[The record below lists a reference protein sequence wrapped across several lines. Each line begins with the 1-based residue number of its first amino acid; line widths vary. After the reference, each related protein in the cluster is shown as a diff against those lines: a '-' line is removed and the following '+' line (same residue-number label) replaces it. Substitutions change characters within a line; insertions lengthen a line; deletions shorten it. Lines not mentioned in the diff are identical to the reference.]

1 MLVSGPQ
8 NLWIEVLVMKKL
20 LSLTLSLAMVFTLC
34 ACSPKEAEATPT
46 PAPAVS
52 ETPAATATPAPA
64 PSQEPFR
71 FTRENFPRLD
81 GSTAN
86 VPLGQAI
93 AAVLLGESRESVSDL
108 IQFNKTSR
116 AYYNLVDGNA
126 DLLVVAEGGEDSYAY
141 RDEHGKKWRM
151 EPIANETLVFF
162 VNADNPVD
170 GLTLDQVRDIYSGKI
185 TNWKEVGGADA
196 PIQAYQRPKGGGSQA
211 IMDKEVMGDLPMME
225 PANSDYVVSS
235 MEGIISAVRAWD
247 DHPEALGYT
256 VYYYA
261 DDMGMAD
268 GLRLLSID
276 GVAPNDDTI
285 RSGEYPIHTAYYAVM
300 NAKMPADTPTAILF
314 DWLLS
319 QEGQDLIAHEGYV
332 SVLEP
337 SQK

>member
-1 MLVSGPQ
+1 
-8 NLWIEVLVMKKL
+8 MKKL

-126 DLLVVAEGGEDSYAY
+126 DLLVVAEGGEDS
-141 RDEHGKKWRM
+141 
-151 EPIANETLVFF
+151 
-162 VNADNPVD
+162 
-170 GLTLDQVRDIYSGKI
+170 
-185 TNWKEVGGADA
+185 
-196 PIQAYQRPKGGGSQA
+196 
-211 IMDKEVMGDLPMME
+211 
-225 PANSDYVVSS
+225 
-235 MEGIISAVRAWD
+235 
-247 DHPEALGYT
+247 
-256 VYYYA
+256 
-261 DDMGMAD
+261 
-268 GLRLLSID
+268 RL
-276 GVAPNDDTI
+276 
-285 RSGEYPIHTAYYAVM
+285 
-300 NAKMPADTPTAILF
+300 
-314 DWLLS
+314 
-319 QEGQDLIAHEGYV
+319 
-332 SVLEP
+332 
-337 SQK
+337 

>member
-1 MLVSGPQ
+1 MKQKFWP
-8 NLWIEVLVMKKL
+8 VLA
-20 LSLTLSLAMVFTLC
+20 LSLALILAGC
-34 ACSPKEAEATPT
+34 RSAPEPAPT
-46 PAPAVS
+46 PAP
-52 ETPAATATPAPA
+52 TPEATVPATPAPG
-64 PSQEPFR
+64 QFQ

-81 GSTAN
+81 GSTAT
-86 VPLGQAI
+86 VPLGQAV
-93 AAVLLGESRESVSDL
+93 AAVLLGESREGVSDL
-108 IQFNKTSR
+108 ISFNKTSR
-116 AYYNLVDGNA
+116 AYYNLVDGEA
-126 DLLVVAEGGEDSYAY
+126 DLLIVAEGGEDSYAY
-141 RDEHGKKWRM
+141 RDEQGKSWRM
-151 EPIANETLVFF
+151 EPIAAETLVFF
-162 VNADNPVD
+162 VNEDNPVE
-170 GLTLDQVRDIYSGKI
+170 GLTLDQVRKIYSGEI
-185 TNWKEVGGADA
+185 TNWREVGGSDA

-247 DHPEALGYT
+247 DQPDALGYT

-276 GVAPNDDTI
+276 GVEPNDDTI

-300 NAKMPADTPTAILF
+300 DAGTPQGSPTAILF

-319 QEGQDLIAHEGYV
+319 QDGQDLIDHEGYV

-337 SQK
+337 SKSEK

>member
-1 MLVSGPQ
+1 
-8 NLWIEVLVMKKL
+8 MKKL

-225 PANSDYVVSS
+225 APNIDYVVSS
-235 MEGIISAVRAWD
+235 MEGIIEAVRGWD
-247 DHPEALGYT
+247 DRPEALGYT

-261 DDMGMAD
+261 SDMGMTD
-268 GLRLLSID
+268 GLKLLSID
-276 GVAPNDDTI
+276 GVEPNDATI

-300 NAKMPADTPTAILF
+300 DSEAPADSPAGILF
-314 DWLLS
+314 DWLLG

-337 SQK
+337 SK

>member
-1 MLVSGPQ
+1 
-8 NLWIEVLVMKKL
+8 MKRKFWPV
-20 LSLTLSLAMVFTLC
+20 LTLSLALLLTGCQSV
-34 ACSPKEAEATPT
+34 PEPT
-46 PAPAVS
+46 PAP
-52 ETPAATATPAPA
+52 TPTAEPTAPATPAPG
-64 PSQEPFR
+64 QFR

-81 GSTAN
+81 GSTAT
-86 VPLGQAI
+86 VPLGQAV
-93 AAVLLGESRESVSDL
+93 AAVLLGENRESVNDL
-108 IQFNKTSR
+108 ISFHKTSR
-116 AYYNLVDGNA
+116 AYYNLVDGEA
-126 DLLVVAEGGEDSYAY
+126 DLLIVAEGGEDSYAY
-141 RDEHGKKWRM
+141 RDEHGQTWRM
-151 EPIANETLVFF
+151 EPVAAETLVFF
-162 VNADNPVD
+162 VNEDNPVP
-170 GLTLDQVRDIYSGKI
+170 GLTLDQVRKIYSGEI
-185 TNWKEVGGADA
+185 TNWKDVGGSDA

-247 DHPEALGYT
+247 DRPEALGYT

-276 GVAPNDDTI
+276 GVEPNDDTI

-300 NAKMPADTPTAILF
+300 DADTPAESPAAILF

-319 QEGQDLIAHEGYV
+319 QEGQDLIDHEGYV

-337 SQK
+337 SKK

>member
-34 ACSPKEAEATPT
+34 ACSPKEAEATPA

-225 PANSDYVVSS
+225 APNIDYVVSS
-235 MEGIISAVRAWD
+235 MEGIIEAVRGWD
-247 DHPEALGYT
+247 DRPEALGYT

-261 DDMGMAD
+261 SDMGMTD
-268 GLRLLSID
+268 GLKLLSID
-276 GVAPNDDTI
+276 GVEPNDDTI

-300 NAKMPADTPTAILF
+300 DSETPADSPAGILF
-314 DWLLS
+314 DWLLG

-337 SQK
+337 SK

>member
-225 PANSDYVVSS
+225 APNIDYVVSS
-235 MEGIISAVRAWD
+235 MEGIIEAVRGWD
-247 DHPEALGYT
+247 DRPEALGYT

-261 DDMGMAD
+261 SDMGMTD
-268 GLRLLSID
+268 GLKLLSID
-276 GVAPNDDTI
+276 GVEPNDDTI

-300 NAKMPADTPTAILF
+300 DSETPADSPAGILF
-314 DWLLS
+314 DWLLG

-337 SQK
+337 SK